1 MAAHSERML
10 DASCRVATQ
19 AQQVLGTPTNI
30 VFSFRNRSPH
40 PITFSIGNGLSD
52 SYRFLSS
59 HDVTVL
65 DPYYEFGGIRAIR
78 QLKPGQEMTDDVLL
92 NEYLYF
98 SHPGQYVVSCDLD
111 VDVTDARTGVVQA
124 HSFRGQIDLK
134 LMENPDIKRATIGAL
149 AADLDSQDSQRQLR
163 SSGILAE
170 LRDRSVVPI
179 MVRKLHLKNDAV
191 VENLLLGLGRIDSEE
206 ARSALSDFSTW
217 TTSPDL
223 RKLAEQQLARPSR

>member
-1 MAAHSERML
+1 
-10 DASCRVATQ
+10 
-19 AQQVLGTPTNI
+19 
-30 VFSFRNRSPH
+30 
-40 PITFSIGNGLSD
+40 
-52 SYRFLSS
+52 
-59 HDVTVL
+59 VTVL
-65 DPYYEFGGIRAIR
+65 DPYYEFGGISAIR
-78 QLKPGQEMTDDVLL
+78 QLEPGQEMTDDVLL

-98 SHPGQYVVSCDLD
+98 SRPGQYVVSCDLD

-134 LMENPDIKRATIGAL
+134 LVEDPDIKRATIGAL

-163 SSGILAE
+163 ASGILAE

-179 MVRKLHLKNDAV
+179 MVRGLHLKNGAV

-223 RKLAEQQLARPSR
+223 RKLSVQQLARPSR